1 MQGEKRRVILDCDPG
16 IDDSLAIMLALS
28 MEQLQVEGVTIVCG
42 NSPVEMGAGNA
53 KKVLKQIGRLD
64 VPVYKG
70 EPVPLKRDYVNA
82 LDTHGEDGLGES
94 FLPEVEGYEQERTAV
109 GFLCEKIRSCAEEG
123 SPCSVI
129 ALGPMTNLARMIEK
143 DREAFFMI
151 DEIVSMGGNFRSHG
165 NCSPVAE
172 YNYWADPD
180 AAALVY
186 ETMAELG
193 KKISMVGLDVTRKIV
208 LTPDLLTYMKRLD
221 PEMGNFVQAIT
232 KFYFDFHW
240 EWEHLIGCVINDPL
254 AVAYFADRSVCR
266 GFDAYTAVETG
277 GISIGQTV
285 VDSMS
290 FYRKPANAR
299 VLTEVDVLKFFKIF
313 FSKLLKMPEEDL
325 DLLETLVRQENTD
338 ETGTEERK

>member
-1 MQGEKRRVILDCDPG
+1 MQGEKRRVIIDCDPG

-28 MEQLQVEGVTIVCG
+28 MEQLQVEGITIVCG
-42 NSPVEMGAGNA
+42 NVPVEMGAGNA

-64 VPVYKG
+64 VPVFLG

-94 FLPEVEGYEQERTAV
+94 FLPEVKGYEQEQTAV
-109 GFLCEKIRSCAEEG
+109 EFLCEKVRSCAAEG

-143 DREAFFMI
+143 DREAFAMI

-186 ETMAELG
+186 ETMEKL
-193 KKISMVGLDVTRKIV
+193 KKQIFMVGLDVTRKIV
-208 LTPDLLTYMKRLD
+208 LTPDLLAYMKRLD
-221 PEMGNFVQAIT
+221 PKMGAFVQSIT

-266 GFDAYTAVETG
+266 GFDAYTAVEIG
-277 GISIGQTV
+277 GISMGQTV
-285 VDSMS
+285 VDSMN

-299 VLTEVDVLKFFKIF
+299 ILTEVDVLKFFKIF
-313 FSKLLKMPEEDL
+313 FSKLLKLPEEKL
-325 DLLETLVRQENTD
+325 DLLETLNRHSL
-338 ETGTEERK
+338 